1 MTKSSS
7 KSTASER
14 NRVKTMNRADLTR
27 RLARKLLKDEAVI
40 GGIGNANFDLWA
52 SGQRPQNFY
61 MLASMGLAVPI
72 ALGVAVAQPKRRTIV
87 LEGDG
92 SILMQLSSLGTVAAL
107 RQKNLVVI
115 IFDNGVFQLT
125 GSQRTLTSFETDV
138 VAIAKGTGI
147 AQSYWATDEAHFE
160 TLMDRALNEDGP
172 WFVAACIDGKPAEGV
187 TERDAIKI
195 RAKFMQGMGV
205 AE

>member
-1 MTKSSS
+1 MTTSTDI
-7 KSTASER
+7 STAAGR
-14 NRVKTMNRADLTR
+14 PGVKTMNRADLTR
-27 RLARKLLKDEAVI
+27 RLVRKLVNDEAVI

-72 ALGVAVAQPKRRTIV
+72 SLGVAIAQPNRRVIA

-92 SILMQLSSLGTVAAL
+92 SILMQLSSLGTIAAV
-107 RQKNLVVI
+107 RQKNLVVV

-125 GSQRTLTSFETDV
+125 GSQRTLTSYDTDV

-147 AQSYWATDEAHFE
+147 AQSYWATDEKHFE
-160 TLMDRALNEDGP
+160 ELMDRALKENGP
-172 WFVAACIDGKPAEGV
+172 WFVAASIDGKSAEGT
-187 TERDAIKI
+187 TERDATKI
-195 RAKFMQGMGV
+195 RARFMQGMGV
-205 AE
+205 G

>member
-1 MTKSSS
+1 MNSDNFTTYSRP
-7 KSTASER
+7 EI
-14 NRVKTMNRADLTR
+14 KTMNRADLTR
-27 RLARKLLKDEAVI
+27 RLVHKLKKDEAVI
-40 GGIGNANFDLWA
+40 GGIGNANFDLWT

-72 ALGVAVAQPKRRTIV
+72 SLGVAIAQPDRRVIA

-92 SILMQLSSLGTVAAL
+92 SILMQVGALGTVAAM
-107 RQKNLVVI
+107 RQKNLAIV

-125 GSQRTLTSFETDV
+125 GSQRTLTSYGSDV
-138 VAIAKGTGI
+138 VAMAKGAGI
-147 AQSYWATDEAHFE
+147 RQSFWAIDETHFE

-172 WFVAACIDGKPAEGV
+172 WLIGACIDGKPAEGQ

-195 RAKFMQGMGV
+195 RMGFMQGMG
-205 AE
+205 AAS